1 MNLADFTLTSFEQML
16 GTFDHLLAKAQADP
30 RGEALMGEKLT
41 DDMYPLA
48 TQVRFTTHQVVNT
61 LNRLTGT
68 TLPTQD
74 SDHATIAEARAHIAE
89 TRELIR
95 NARPKAFVANDTPV
109 TFDLPNG
116 MAFEMTAAE
125 YVRDWSLPQFYFH
138 LMTAYAIL
146 RSEKV
151 ELGKA
156 DYVTHMFQHIRP
168 ETMPKG

>member
-1 MNLADFTLTSFEQML
+1 MNLANFTLTSFEQML
-16 GTFDHLLAKAQADP
+16 GTFDHLLVKAESDP
-30 RGEALMGEKLT
+30 RGDALLGEKLAE
-41 DDMYPLA
+41 DMNPLA

-95 NARPKAFVANDTPV
+95 NARPEAFVADDTPV
-109 TFDLPNG
+109 SFDLPNG
-116 MAFEMTAAE
+116 MVFEMTAAE

-138 LMTAYAIL
+138 LMAAYSIL
-146 RSEKV
+146 RKAGIP
-151 ELGKA
+151 LGKA
-156 DYVTHMFQHIRP
+156 DYVGYIARHAKRP
-168 ETMPKG
+168 A

>member
-16 GTFDHLLAKAQADP
+16 GTFDHILTKAAADP
-30 RGEALMGEKLT
+30 RGEALMGEKLS

-68 TLPTQD
+68 ALPTQD
-74 SDHATIAEARAHIAE
+74 SDHATIAEARAHLSE
-89 TRELIR
+89 TRELIK
-95 NARPKAFVANDTPV
+95 NARPEAFVADDTIV
-109 TFDLPNG
+109 SFDLPNG

-138 LMTAYAIL
+138 IMTAYAIL
-146 RSEKV
+146 RKAGIP
-151 ELGKA
+151 LGKA
-156 DYVTHMFQHIRP
+156 DYVGYIARHAKRP
-168 ETMPKG
+168 G

>member
-16 GTFDHLLAKAQADP
+16 GTFDHLLVKVESDP
-30 RGEALMGEKLT
+30 RGNALLGEKLT
-41 DDMYPLA
+41 EDMNPLA

-95 NARPKAFVANDTPV
+95 NARPEAFVADDTPV
-109 TFDLPNG
+109 SFDLPNG
-116 MAFEMTAAE
+116 MVFEMTAAE

-138 LMTAYAIL
+138 LMAAYSIL
-146 RSEKV
+146 RKAGIP
-151 ELGKA
+151 LGKA
-156 DYVTHMFQHIRP
+156 DYVGYIARHAKRP
-168 ETMPKG
+168 G

>member
-16 GTFDHLLAKAQADP
+16 GTFDHLLTKAEADP
-30 RGEALMGEKLT
+30 RGEALMGEKLAE
-41 DDMYPLA
+41 DMNPLA

-95 NARPKAFVANDTPV
+95 NAQPEAFVADDTTV
-109 TFDLPNG
+109 SFDLPNG

-138 LMTAYAIL
+138 IMTAYAIL
-146 RSEKV
+146 RKAGIP
-151 ELGKA
+151 LGKA
-156 DYVTHMFQHIRP
+156 DYVGYIARHAKRP
-168 ETMPKG
+168 G